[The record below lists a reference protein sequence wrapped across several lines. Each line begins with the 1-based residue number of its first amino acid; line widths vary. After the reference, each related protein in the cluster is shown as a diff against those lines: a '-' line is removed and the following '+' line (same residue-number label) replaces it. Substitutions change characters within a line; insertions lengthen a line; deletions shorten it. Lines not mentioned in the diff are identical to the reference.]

1 MLVDG
6 RLDNLGLENLNFDG
20 IKCLDV
26 TKAILPKD
34 VKAFTQQQ
42 YNCPVFV
49 GEAQAAAVQNVW
61 HLWCCAGVLIVN
73 CSIKISD
80 NRQAAT

>member
-61 HLWCCAGVLIVN
+61 HFVVLCKGADCELLDQN
-73 CSIKISD
+73 
-80 NRQAAT
+80 